1 MSYVGQI
8 EESLHLID
16 FIHEHQCQTNIS
28 FVSWSCQV
36 EGSTAN
42 VEIKLEGSGPW
53 SLGQDIQLIYTP
65 GHTEVSL
72 WMYCLFI
79 FL

>member
-1 MSYVGQI
+1 MSYAGQV

-16 FIHEHQCQTNIS
+16 FLHKHQFQTNIS

-36 EGSTAN
+36 EDSTVN

-53 SLGQDIQLIYTP
+53 TFSQDIQLIYTP

-72 WMYCLFI
+72 WICCLFV